1 MTRDAFLL
9 RQIGDE
15 PPLLADGRK
24 PPDRREVSLRWLSGT
39 VMTAVTSS
47 LLMGVALFGALEG
60 REQLAL
66 PAEALASTDISG
78 RTAAGSVE
86 KGARLIQSIVSS
98 KVADREIMEV
108 STMVRDGDRD
118 VVRKQ
123 PFAHVR
129 MQLAAAKT
137 TTKTYPKFD
146 PLKIF
151 ASENAEAAP
160 VHTGQIYGAD
170 VDSEVSLKTVD
181 FPLEAPGRPYAASMT
196 LTEAEETVRT
206 NGSVLTDGTV
216 QLASLYYV
224 DPRRFASGFGE
235 FDFAIGPNASVRTEN
250 VSVAPM
256 EPDFIHQSPE
266 FVDDIIPVR
275 KVASV
280 GDVLQGA
287 GYEELQFATARDA
300 LEKLRGDGELPEL
313 SVLRVGVVQ
322 EGPKTEVVR
331 LSAYED
337 GRHVAT
343 VARNDDGFFIRG
355 DEPPETPA
363 IETAFEQ
370 TPAIIP
376 AGRTPPTIYDG
387 IYRAGIEY
395 DMPTE
400 MIGKVIHLLAS
411 NVDFKAQ
418 LHPTDSLEAFFSVA
432 DDDGTAND
440 DSELLFLNAKFGSTH
455 VRLYRFQD
463 PADGSVDYYDSE
475 GRSAK
480 NFLIRNPV
488 PNGRFTSGFGMRRHP
503 ILGYSRMH
511 TGTDWSAPRGTPIIC
526 AGNGTVI
533 KASWDSG
540 GYGRQTLIQ
549 HANGYV
555 TSYNHQSKI
564 ADGVVPGAKVRQ
576 GQVIGY
582 VGSTGLST
590 GPHLHYEVIVN
601 GRKVDPMRV
610 RLPEGKA
617 LEDQTLTAF
626 KRERDR
632 INALLDIKLED
643 TEVASR

>member
-275 KVASV
+275 KVATV

-300 LEKLRGDGELPEL
+300 LEKLRGEGELPEL